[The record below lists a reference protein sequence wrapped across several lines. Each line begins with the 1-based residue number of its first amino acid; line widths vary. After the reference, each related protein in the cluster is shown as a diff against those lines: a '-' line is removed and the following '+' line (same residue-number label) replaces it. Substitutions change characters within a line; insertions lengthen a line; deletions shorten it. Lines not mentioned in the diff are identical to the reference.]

1 MGYANRKVSCSSSLA
16 VTTTLRS
23 LSYFV
28 RRIPKSSGN
37 VLCLR
42 LSRISYVICIS
53 YVISIVVI
61 SRSALNVLCLLLY
74 PRNHWQHHV
83 TKVKSSSCSIWIKTL
98 LRLILL
104 TVRWLH
110 WGTLFTSSVQY
121 DKILLTVA
129 LYDEFNA
136 CPFSQS
142 EMENY
147 FEWIIIWVIC
157 LRHCF
162 LITRN
167 WSFPCNRIT
176 FQKYYQRLPEI

>member
-37 VLCLR
+37 VLSLR

-53 YVISIVVI
+53 YVISIVVV

-83 TKVKSSSCSIWIKTL
+83 NKVKSSSCSSWIKTL
-98 LRLILL
+98 LRLIFLL
-104 TVRWLH
+104 VRWLQYYYKKRWH
-110 WGTLFTSSVQY
+110 HMNLRLCHIRQGLQETSKFYLCINQHS
-121 DKILLTVA
+121 KL
-129 LYDEFNA
+129 
-136 CPFSQS
+136 
-142 EMENY
+142 
-147 FEWIIIWVIC
+147 
-157 LRHCF
+157 
-162 LITRN
+162 
-167 WSFPCNRIT
+167 
-176 FQKYYQRLPEI
+176 